1 MGKWP
6 QAAPD
11 KEEIV
16 TMEFKEGEQARAVA
30 PSMLCVPNG
39 QRGLRRCVAMNGKAM
54 TPLEV
59 IQEANKI
66 GGRNGLGARWLA
78 ARWPPA
84 A

>member
-1 MGKWP
+1 MTIVEAEMGKWP

-39 QRGLRRCVAMNGKAM
+39 QRGLRLRADC
-54 TPLEV
+54 TPV
-59 IQEANKI
+59 
-66 GGRNGLGARWLA
+66 
-78 ARWPPA
+78 
-84 A
+84 